1 MYLYKIDGTDREVK
15 LHLVQRDITRMSVDA
30 IVNAAHERLMGGGG
44 VDGAIHRVAGPGL
57 MRECREIPEVERG
70 CRCPVG
76 EAHITGGHKL
86 PAKYVI
92 HTVAP
97 KFSGGV
103 SKVSD
108 EEMANLSLWSLTR
121 NIYKNATEGTDEDL
135 YRCYANCLKIA
146 GEHNIESIAFPSL
159 GTGGHAIPIEIAAP
173 IAIKSVMDN
182 VKEAPSVKR
191 VYFVCYSNYDYD
203 VYTKAFED
211 IEN

>member
-1 MYLYKIDGTDREVK
+1 MYLYTINGTDRKVE
-15 LHLVQRDITRMSVDA
+15 LHLVQEDITKMKVDA

-44 VDGAIHRVAGPGL
+44 VDGAIHRAAGPGL

-76 EAHITGGHKL
+76 DAHITRGHKL
-86 PAKYVI
+86 PAKHVI

-103 SKVSD
+103 TRLAD
-108 EEMANLSLWSLTR
+108 EEMVNLSIWSLTK

-135 YRCYANCLKIA
+135 YRCYANCLKLA
-146 GEHNIESIAFPSL
+146 GEHNVETIAFPSL
-159 GTGGHAIPIEIAAP
+159 GTGGHAIPIEIASP
-173 IAIKSVMDN
+173 IAIQS
-182 VKEAPSVKR
+182 VKENLKNAESIKK

-203 VYTKAFED
+203 VYEKAFEEAMD
-211 IEN
+211 